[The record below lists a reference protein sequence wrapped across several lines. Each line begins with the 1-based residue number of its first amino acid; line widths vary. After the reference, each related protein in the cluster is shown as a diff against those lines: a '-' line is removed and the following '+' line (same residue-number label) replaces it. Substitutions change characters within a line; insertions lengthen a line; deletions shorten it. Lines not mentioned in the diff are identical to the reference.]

1 MSKWARKRRA
11 VMSFSKKRKIILWAM
26 SLIVPCFLFSFP
38 SSAQELVDYKK
49 PDVHYIKAD
58 IDKDGAEEE
67 ISVVAGELESGQ
79 CVCVIKLVDDDIVL
93 TKAIEIDTDISCNLS
108 IIEIHPSLESFIG
121 INYGAGAHSNILV
134 LFKYTDHGGDY
145 YTLDKTATFASDRP
159 SIKVV
164 DIDDDGVKEIV
175 TVDCDYE
182 INPVEEDFI
191 IVHKYV
197 DDGKWKQS
205 SVFRTA
211 TKEYMPEDWDK
222 DKTDTEA
229 YKANMK
235 KFGMHEPEGRE
246 GKPAEQ

>member
-1 MSKWARKRRA
+1 MNTKQ
-11 VMSFSKKRKIILWAM
+11 KIILWVIV
-26 SLIVPCFLFSFP
+26 LIAPYLFPSFP
-38 SSAQELVDYKK
+38 CSAQELVDYDKE
-49 PDVHYIKAD
+49 DVRHIKAD
-58 IDKDGAEEE
+58 INKDGAEEE

-79 CVCVIKLVDDDIVL
+79 CVCVIKLVADEIVL
-93 TKAIEIDTDISCNLS
+93 TKAIEIDTDISYNLS
-108 IIEIHPSLESFIG
+108 IIEIHPSLEPFIG

-134 LFKYTDHGGDY
+134 LFKYTDHGG
-145 YTLDKTATFASDRP
+145 LDKTATFASDRP
-159 SIKVV
+159 SIRVV

-175 TVDCDYE
+175 TIDRDYE

-191 IVHKYV
+191 IVHKYS
-197 DDGKWKQS
+197 DNGEWTRD